1 MLSKII
7 FLFFILKM
15 RKKYLEMKRKHHPKG
30 FSDQQTNL
38 QFLNC
43 STIIVMKISNTTL
56 QARMGRNLSIYF
68 VIILLVAP
76 IVDLHSL
83 LRAIPFS
90 LQAGIILAIAVYFI
104 RKLLTFPR
112 WNDELQYCVPF
123 VKAVIYLLV
132 IIVIENFL
140 TWATSASDLH
150 KYEYTPLQDN
160 VEIVTLWAFQKYP
173 LIKTL
178 ILGWQADMHILLYA
192 FVGLCLSV
200 IWDQVPYSGFGM
212 GARFMDVITWT
223 HWLRTAAFMITV
235 LPNPKPHCYY
245 KNFPPVP
252 SSVWEFIAIGFGKK
266 RGSGCNDLVISGHG
280 VVYAAVPLAITT
292 FYRPAD
298 RRLRGIVSFLSWGAV
313 TKLCLQEVV
322 DKTHYSVDMLLAV
335 ACTAL
340 IWKWREEV
348 YPATALVKQRRQ
360 GSKADPVPRT
370 LIALTVGVLILVFVG
385 VQGV

>member
-1 MLSKII
+1 
-7 FLFFILKM
+7 
-15 RKKYLEMKRKHHPKG
+15 
-30 FSDQQTNL
+30 
-38 QFLNC
+38 
-43 STIIVMKISNTTL
+43 MKISTAP
-56 QARMGRNLSIYF
+56 QARMGRNLSFYF

-76 IVDLHSL
+76 LINLHSIL
-83 LRAIPFS
+83 GSTPSI
-90 LQAGIILAIAVYFI
+90 LQAAIVLGIGIYFV
-104 RKLLTFPR
+104 KKMLTFPR
-112 WNDELQYCVPF
+112 WNDELQYVGQF
-123 VKAVIYLLV
+123 VKAVICLLI
-132 IIVIENFL
+132 IIVVENFL

-173 LIKTL
+173 ILKSI
-178 ILGWQADMHILLYA
+178 ILGWRADMHFLLYA

-235 LPNPKPHCYY
+235 LPNPQPHCYHR
-245 KNFPPVP
+245 NFPPVP
-252 SSVWEFIAIGFGKK
+252 SSIWEFTAIGFGKK

-298 RRLRGIVSFLSWGAV
+298 WRLRSVVSLLSWGAV
-313 TKLCLQEVV
+313 TKLCIQEVV

-340 IWKWREEV
+340 VWKWREGV
-348 YPATALVKQRRQ
+348 YPASGMLKQRRQ
-360 GSKADPVPRT
+360 GSKADPVPRA
-370 LIALTVGVLILVFVG
+370 LIALTVGVLVLVFVG
-385 VQGV
+385 VKGV